1 MLAAAASGGY
11 ALVATDEATM
21 TVTERVVPYDDPVAL
36 AEMNAPDLAPYAP
49 ATVVAAG
56 EVVAEAPPEP
66 PAPAAG
72 AVWDRLADC
81 ESGDWVDGWPLP
93 GTARWDYGLSFSHG
107 DSFEGGLNF
116 HPGTWD
122 AFKDAA
128 MADHAGNASREQQ
141 IMVAERV
148 LAAQGWGAWPVCSR
162 MLGLRG

>member
-11 ALVATDEATM
+11 ALVATDETTM
-21 TVTERVVPYDDPVAL
+21 TVTERVVPFEDPVAL
-36 AEMNAPDLAPYAP
+36 ADMNSPDLPPYAP

-66 PAPAAG
+66 AAPAAG
-72 AVWDRLADC
+72 GSVWDRLADC
-81 ESGDWVDGWPLP
+81 ESGDWVDGWPQP

-122 AFKDAA
+122 AFKDAG
-128 MADHAGNASREQQ
+128 MADHAGNATRAQQ

-148 LAAQGWGAWPVCSR
+148 LAAQGWGAWPVCSG
-162 MLGLRG
+162 MLGLR